1 MQLKETFERVKRAS
15 KSLALLSDKQRN
27 DILNAVAD
35 AILNQKERILEANAK
50 DLAKMSK
57 ENPLYDRLQL
67 TESRL
72 EGIAGDMRNVATLP
86 TPLGHITKQKTLPNG
101 LRLCRVSVPF
111 GVIGMIYEARPNVT
125 FDVFSL
131 CFKSGNACVLK
142 GGKDADESNREEVA
156 LIHEVIEKYANSHLS
171 PLTSHLS
178 PLTSHLSPL
187 TSHLLKD
194 VVALLPATHE
204 ATGEMLNAVGY
215 VDLCIPRG
223 GRKLID
229 FVRDT
234 ARIPVIE
241 TGAGVVNTYFDK
253 DGDVEMGRAII
264 NNAKTRR
271 VSVCNALDCLLVHQ
285 DRLADLYRL
294 VEPLSEKHVLI
305 YADAQA
311 YAALDGKYPYL
322 EHATEDSFG
331 TEFMDY
337 KLAIKTVASLDEA
350 LAHIDANG
358 SGHSEA
364 IITQDEQAA
373 RRFQT
378 HVDAACVYWNA
389 PTSFT
394 DGAQF
399 GLGAEIGISTQ
410 KLGPRG
416 PMALEE
422 ICTYKWLI
430 EGEGQTRP

>member
-15 KSLALLSDKQRN
+15 RELALLSDKQRN

-35 AILNQKERILEANAK
+35 AIVKNKERILKANDE
-50 DLAKMSK
+50 DLAKMDK
-57 ENPLYDRLQL
+57 ANPLYDRLQL
-67 TESRL
+67 TEKRL
-72 EGIAGDMRNVATLP
+72 EDIASDMRNVATLP

-142 GGKDADESNREEVA
+142 GGKDADCSNREEVA
-156 LIHEVIEKYANSHLS
+156 LIHEILEKYGVN
-171 PLTSHLS
+171 P
-178 PLTSHLSPL
+178 
-187 TSHLLKD
+187 D

-241 TGAGVVNTYFDK
+241 TGAGVVHVYFDK
-253 DGDVEMGRAII
+253 DGDLEKGRAII

-271 VSVCNALDCLLVHQ
+271 VSVCNALDTLLIHK
-285 DRLADLYRL
+285 DRESDLPQLLAPMEGK
-294 VEPLSEKHVLI
+294 VEFFYNDESH
-305 YADAQA
+305 YD
-311 YAALDGKYPYL
+311 
-322 EHATEDSFG
+322 

-337 KLAIKTVASLDEA
+337 KMNVVTVASLDEA
-350 LAHIDANG
+350 LAHIDRHG

-364 IITQDEQAA
+364 IVTENEQAA
-373 RRFQT
+373 RKFQA

-422 ICTYKWLI
+422 ITTYKWLI

>member
-1 MQLKETFERVKRAS
+1 MQLRETFQKVKRAS
-15 KSLALLSDKQRN
+15 KKLALLTDNQRN
-27 DILNAVAD
+27 DVLNAVAT
-35 AILNQKERILEANAK
+35 AILANKDRLLKANSD
-50 DLAKMSK
+50 DLAKMDK
-57 ENPLYDRLQL
+57 KNPLYDRLQL
-67 TESRL
+67 TEKRL
-72 EGIAGDMRNVATLP
+72 QDIAGDMRNVATLP
-86 TPLGHITKQKTLPNG
+86 SPLGHITKQKTLANG

-142 GGKDADESNREEVA
+142 GGRDAMSSNEAGVA
-156 LIHEVIEKYANSHLS
+156 IIHEVLS
-171 PLTSHLS
+171 QYGINP
-178 PLTSHLSPL
+178 
-187 TSHLLKD
+187 D
-194 VVALLPATHE
+194 VVTLLPATHE

-215 VDLCIPRG
+215 IDLCIPRG

-234 ARIPVIE
+234 ARVPVIE

-253 DGDVEMGRAII
+253 SGDLEMGKAII
-264 NNAKTRR
+264 LNAKTRR
-271 VSVCNALDCLLVHQ
+271 VSVCNALDCLIIHR
-285 DRLADLYRL
+285 DRLKDLPAL
-294 VEPLSEKHVLI
+294 CEPLLEKNVTLYCDNDSYEALTGSSIIGHSTLI
-305 YADAQA
+305 
-311 YAALDGKYPYL
+311 
-322 EHATEDSFG
+322 EHATDESFG

-337 KLAIKTVASLDEA
+337 KMAIKTVGSLEEA
-350 LAHIDANG
+350 LAHIDENG

-364 IITQDEQAA
+364 IVTQDEQTAKQ
-373 RRFQT
+373 FQA

-430 EGEGQTRP
+430 EGEGQIRE